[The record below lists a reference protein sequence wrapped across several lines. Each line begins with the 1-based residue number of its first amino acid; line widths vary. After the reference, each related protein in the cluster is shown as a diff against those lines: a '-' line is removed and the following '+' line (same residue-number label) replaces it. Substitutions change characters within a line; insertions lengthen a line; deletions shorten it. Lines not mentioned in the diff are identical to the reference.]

1 MTRAEIT
8 ADAGGMV
15 VREKIERFAS
25 GKFEY
30 EKQTLLLSETQIAFT
45 VAVDTQK
52 PGEFVISSG
61 SLRQLKGIVY
71 SSTSRMKVENP
82 SFLAK
87 TVRIYY
93 TFDSR
98 GMYGSQVEEGFF
110 CLVTD
115 AGEYRLPYRIT
126 AEIPVNPE
134 WENYAYFVT
143 ADPIE
148 PPSVEVADTGKD
160 REEVRVEI
168 IEPGGEE
175 LSKEEAERLA
185 VLAMKSRQPQ
195 PGQLIRLKRAYENYK
210 SKEILAGILGTL
222 IREERTDEESF
233 SWYCLGVEQEVKITN
248 LYEFFIRSAPEDY
261 PKLMPKNV
269 LLYFLYNN
277 TLSAGKKAVLY
288 ANVVRFED
296 SGSSLY
302 REYRRLIEPFM
313 LDQLLQRR
321 ISENLAVLYEAFLVD
336 SLLTIDFAEA
346 LADVMFLCRLEC
358 KDRRIREVQ
367 VLYEPLRE
375 RLTFP
380 VRNGQAYIPVYT
392 SGVKVLLVDGQGSAY
407 ATSVP
412 YTLTRL
418 IDAQRYIDGC
428 RALLK
433 YHTGLYLHLC
443 DKIPRD
449 GIPNK
454 EAMELYKQVLQ
465 IEGFTESYLQGI
477 RQEIIQYYYA
487 NHELDELDETFFTA
501 QADAM
506 LPTDRAKYTEI
517 LILRGLYE
525 QAWDLTRRYGYALIR
540 PKILVRLAARQIR
553 EHGYEREEYLV
564 KLCYEVFCQHKY
576 NESIL
581 EYLAGYYQG
590 DMEALLAIWQAGME
604 FELDVF
610 ELEERILSQML
621 FTEQFTE
628 QAFAVFMDYER
639 TGGHSLV
646 SKAYLT
652 WLSHVDFVLGR
663 SIPEGAYGYLE
674 QAIAWETDLPDVCKL
689 SYLRHLA
696 GQKRLNEAQRQQAF
710 RLGKEF
716 LYRRLR
722 FGFMKE
728 LMARLGR
735 PHLLEDKS
743 FVEYRAHPG
752 HKVVIHYVLETPGQE
767 CTNYVAERMYP
778 NSVGVFVK
786 EFTLFYGERIIYFI
800 TETLED
806 ESERTGPRQVLHA
819 DTREELE
826 TGSKYAAIY
835 EMSRSRQER
844 QEARLMEQL
853 AAYRRKQYLVETLF
867 RLK

>member
-1 MTRAEIT
+1 M
-8 ADAGGMV
+8 
-15 VREKIERFAS
+15 REKIERFAN

-30 EKQTLLLSETQIAFT
+30 EKQILLLSETQIAFT
-45 VAVDTQK
+45 VAADTQK

-82 SFLAK
+82 SFLAR

-126 AEIPVNPE
+126 AELPVNLE
-134 WENYAYFVT
+134 WDDYAYFVT

-148 PPSVEVADTGKD
+148 PPSVEVVETGAD
-160 REEVRVEI
+160 REEFRVEI

-175 LSKEEAERLA
+175 LSKEEAERLS

-195 PGQLIRLKRAYENYK
+195 PGQLLRLKHAYERYQT
-210 SKEILAGILGTL
+210 KEILAGIINSL
-222 IREERTDEESF
+222 IKEERTDKESF
-233 SWYCLGVEQEVKITN
+233 IWYRLGVEQEVKITN
-248 LYEFFIRSAPEDY
+248 LYEFFIRSAPEEY
-261 PKLMPKNV
+261 PELMPKNV

-277 TLSAGKKAVLY
+277 TLSASQKAILY
-288 ANVVRFED
+288 ANVVRYED
-296 SGSSLY
+296 SSSSLY

-321 ISENLAVLYEAFLVD
+321 ITDNLAVLYETFLVD

-346 LADVMFLCRLEC
+346 LADVMFIRRLEC
-358 KDRRIREVQ
+358 KDRRIKEVQ
-367 VLYEPLRE
+367 VLYEPLSQRIG
-375 RLTFP
+375 FP
-380 VRNGQAYIPVYT
+380 VKNGKAYIPIYT
-392 SGVKVLLVDGQGSAY
+392 AGAKIVLVDGQGNAY

-412 YTLTRL
+412 YTLNRL
-418 IDAQRYIDGC
+418 LEEGRYIDRC

-443 DKIPRD
+443 DSIPKDR
-449 GIPNK
+449 GPNK
-454 EAMELYKQVLQ
+454 EAVELYKQVLQ
-465 IEGFTESYLQGI
+465 IEGFTESYLQSL
-477 RQEIIQYYYA
+477 RQEIIQYYYV
-487 NHELDELDETFFTA
+487 NHELEELDETFFMA

-506 LPTDRAKYTEI
+506 LPTDRAKYVEI

-525 QAWDLTRRYGYALIR
+525 QAWDLTRRFGHALIR
-540 PKILVRLAARQIR
+540 PKILVRLAAWQIR
-553 EHGYEREEYLV
+553 ERGYEREDYLV
-564 KLCYEVFCQHKY
+564 KLCYEVFQSHKY

-590 DMEALLAIWQAGME
+590 DLEALLAIWQAGME

-621 FTEQFTE
+621 FTEQFVE
-628 QAFAVFMDYER
+628 SAFPLFMDYER

-646 SKAYLT
+646 SRAYLA
-652 WLSHVDFVLGR
+652 WLSHVDFVLGQK
-663 SIPEGAYGYLE
+663 IPEETYEYLE
-674 QAIAWETDLPDVCKL
+674 QAIAWETDLPDVCRL
-689 SYLRHLA
+689 SYLRYLA
-696 GQKRLNEAQRQQAF
+696 GKRRLSEVQRQQAF
-710 RLGKEF
+710 RLGKEY

-728 LMARLGR
+728 LMARLGS

-767 CTNYVAERMYP
+767 ICNYVAERMYP
-778 NSVGVFVK
+778 TSVGVFIK
-786 EFTLFYGERIIYFI
+786 EFTLFYGERLTYFI

-806 ESERTGPRQVLHA
+806 ESERTSPRQVLSG
-819 DTREELE
+819 DCQEQLE

-835 EMSRSRQER
+835 EMSRSGQEGK
-844 QEARLMEQL
+844 EAKLMEQL
-853 AAYRRKQYLVETLF
+853 LAYRKKQYLVEALF